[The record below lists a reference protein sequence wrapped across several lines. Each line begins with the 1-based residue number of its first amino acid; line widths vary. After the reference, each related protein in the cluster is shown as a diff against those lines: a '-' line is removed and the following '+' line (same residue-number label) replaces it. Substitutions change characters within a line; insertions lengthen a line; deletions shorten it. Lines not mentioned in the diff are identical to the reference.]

1 MPPFIYKN
9 TIFLR
14 RSFSKRCKNAHN
26 AVIRFLQRDFGSG
39 DIWKE
44 EQANWMRH
52 GDDGSAWRAAKASRD
67 QDSPARSEGLMFF
80 GGQHHL
86 VHLPLSPP
94 FFLIILFVST
104 TLLTGMTGISLHVQ
118 WPLIFSRMAVF
129 SKRTMY
135 YNLREREKKMSENFF
150 FAKSFVVGFKKS
162 AKLSLVRHNK
172 KNYIM

>member
-94 FFLIILFVST
+94 FFLIILFRVHHLVT
-104 TLLTGMTGISLHVQ
+104 RMTGISLHMQ
-118 WPLIFSRMAVF
+118 WPLTSQWHGSFSQREQF
-129 SKRTMY
+129 FCYGSNSK
-135 YNLREREKKMSENFF
+135 
-150 FAKSFVVGFKKS
+150 
-162 AKLSLVRHNK
+162 
-172 KNYIM
+172 